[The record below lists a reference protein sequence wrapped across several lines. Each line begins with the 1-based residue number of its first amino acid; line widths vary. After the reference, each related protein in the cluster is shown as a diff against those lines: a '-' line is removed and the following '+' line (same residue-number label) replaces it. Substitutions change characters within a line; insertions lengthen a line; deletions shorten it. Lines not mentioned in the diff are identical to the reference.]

1 MSLRI
6 GDVLVGMGVLN
17 SQQVD
22 AVLTEQ
28 RRTGRP
34 FGVIAERLF
43 DLDPKVVDRAWAEQ
57 YASNSTLVDPLKERC
72 DLEVVKTVTR
82 RQAWQFKVLPLRRD
96 TTGDVMVCTSKENL
110 PRALR
115 FAYGHFGPSCCFVV
129 CDDERLLDALE
140 KHHPM
145 PGARERLMMTHA

>member
-1 MSLRI
+1 MALRI
-6 GDVLVGMGVLN
+6 GDVLVRMGVLDG
-17 SQQVD
+17 QQVD
-22 AVLTEQ
+22 VVLAEQ

-43 DLDPKVVDRAWAEQ
+43 DLDTSVVDRAWAEQ
-57 YASNSTLVDPLKERC
+57 YASMSTPVDPLKERC

-96 TTGDVMVCTSKENL
+96 AGGDVMVCTSKDNL

-115 FAYGHFGPSCCFVV
+115 FAYGHFGPSCFFVV
-129 CDDERLLDALE
+129 CDEQRLLDALE

>member
-1 MSLRI
+1 MALRI
-6 GDVLVGMGVLN
+6 GDVLVGMGALTREQVESVL
-17 SQQVD
+17 
-22 AVLTEQ
+22 AEQ

-43 DLDPKVVDRAWAEQ
+43 TLDSRVLDRAWAEQ
-57 YASNSTLVDPLKERC
+57 YAAGSPTVDPLKERC
-72 DLEVVKTVTR
+72 DLEVVQTVTR
-82 RQAWQFKVLPLRRD
+82 RQAWQFRLLPLRRD
-96 TTGDVMVCTSKENL
+96 TLGDVMICTSKENL

-115 FAYGHFGPSCCFVV
+115 FAYGHFGPSCSFVV

-145 PGARERLMMTHA
+145 PGARERLMMAHA

>member
-1 MSLRI
+1 MAVRI
-6 GDVLVGMGVLN
+6 GDVLVGMGALN
-17 SQQVD
+17 SEQVD

-43 DLDPKVVDRAWAEQ
+43 DLDSRVLDRAWAEQ
-57 YASNSTLVDPLKERC
+57 YAANSTPVDPLRERC
-72 DLEVVKTVTR
+72 DLEVVQTVTR
-82 RQAWQFKVLPLRRD
+82 RQAWQFRVLPLRRD
-96 TTGDVMVCTSKENL
+96 AGGDVMVCTSKDNL

-115 FAYGHFGPSCCFVV
+115 FAYGHFGPSCFFVV
-129 CDDERLLDALE
+129 CEDERLLDALE